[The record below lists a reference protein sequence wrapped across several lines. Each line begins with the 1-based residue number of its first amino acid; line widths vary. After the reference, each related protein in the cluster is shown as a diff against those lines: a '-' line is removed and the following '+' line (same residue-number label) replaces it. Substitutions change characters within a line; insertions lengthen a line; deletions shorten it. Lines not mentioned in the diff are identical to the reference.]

1 MRTHD
6 RITSCVH
13 DFHRTSETMK
23 RSEAMKQTVLTLS
36 CIATFTLANAQAQA
50 LLSWD
55 VAGSGSPAVSTL
67 TASTLSANLRTASG
81 FNELS
86 RTGLTEASASDSFNS
101 SNWNTNDTFDAT
113 IDYISFTLR
122 AASGYEATLTNLVYD
137 MSASSTAPNG
147 GRWGYSI
154 AGGAFVLQDV
164 ISLPANGIFDGT
176 WDFADF
182 TTAEA
187 VEFRFWG
194 YGATAVGGGT
204 STTAGTMRVR
214 NLSGDDLM
222 LNGSVGLIPEPSTYA
237 LLALAASGLGA
248 RLLRRRRR

>member
-6 RITSCVH
+6 RIISRVH

-67 TASTLSANLRTASG
+67 TASTVSANLRTASG

-86 RTGLTEASASDSFNS
+86 RTGLTARDGADSFNS
-101 SNWNTNDTFDAT
+101 SNWNITDTFNEAN
-113 IDYISFTLR
+113 DYISFTL
-122 AASGYEATLTNLVYD
+122 AAAPGFETTLTSLDYN
-137 MSASSTAPNG
+137 MQASSTAPSG

-154 AGGAFVLQDV
+154 GGGAFVLQDL
-164 ISLPANGIFDGT
+164 ISIPSGSFDNT
-176 WDFADF
+176 WDFVDF
-182 TTAEA
+182 TTPNAI
-187 VEFRFWG
+187 EFRFWG
-194 YGATAVGGGT
+194 YGAVSASGG
-204 STTAGTMRVR
+204 SSSTAGSIRVR
-214 NLSGDDLM
+214 NLSGDDLV
-222 LNGSVGLIPEPSTYA
+222 LNGTVEVIPEPSTYA
-237 LLALAASGLGA
+237 LLVLGATGLGA
-248 RLLRRRRR
+248 HIIRRRRR